1 MKQPREKDKRI
12 KKEENRPTLKPDP
25 ETAGKSDPQEHMKG
39 PISSMVRK
47 AEAAMDG
54 QETKKELSISSSRAW
69 LPVVKA
75 VPAARMAASIN
86 MTKMFICFTKLTG
99 PIGAPH

>member
-39 PISSMVRK
+39 PPHLF
-47 AEAAMDG
+47 DG
-54 QETKKELSISSSRAW
+54 QKGGGSDGRSRDQ
-69 LPVVKA
+69 K
-75 VPAARMAASIN
+75 
-86 MTKMFICFTKLTG
+86 
-99 PIGAPH
+99 GA